1 MKKDEGRSGHT
12 SEQGDEEGEITFS
25 FQKYGI
31 KFVSGLLVKVQRK
44 NRFAPSGH
52 PEEQLE
58 MRTLAK

>member
-31 KFVSGLLVKVQRK
+31 KFVSGLLVK
-44 NRFAPSGH
+44 A
-52 PEEQLE
+52 
-58 MRTLAK
+58 